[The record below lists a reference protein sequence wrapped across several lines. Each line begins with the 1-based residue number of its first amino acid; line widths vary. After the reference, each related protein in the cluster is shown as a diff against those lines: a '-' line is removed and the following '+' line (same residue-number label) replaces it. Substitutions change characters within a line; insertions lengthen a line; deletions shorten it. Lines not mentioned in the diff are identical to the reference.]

1 MTWTISDTA
10 GALLL
15 AMTIAS
21 TWCVARAKVIAIR
34 RKKENGQC
42 N

>member
-10 GALLL
+10 GALML

-21 TWCVARAKVIAIR
+21 TWCVARAKAIESR
-34 RKKENGQC
+34 RKKENGPC

>member
-1 MTWTISDTA
+1 MTWTIADTA

-21 TWCVARAKVIAIR
+21 TWCVVRAKTIASR
-34 RKKENGQC
+34 RKKESDRC

>member
-1 MTWTISDTA
+1 MTWTIADTA

-15 AMTIAS
+15 VMTFAS
-21 TWCVARAKVIAIR
+21 TWCVVRAQALSNR
-34 RKKENGQC
+34 RKKENGPC

>member
-1 MTWTISDTA
+1 MTWTIADA
-10 GALLL
+10 GGALLL

-21 TWCVARAKVIAIR
+21 IWCVVRAKVIAIR

>member
-1 MTWTISDTA
+1 MTWTIADTG

-21 TWCVARAKVIAIR
+21 TWCVTRAKAIASR

-42 N
+42 S

>member
-1 MTWTISDTA
+1 MTWTIADTA

-15 AMTIAS
+15 AMAITS
-21 TWCVARAKVIAIR
+21 TWCVVRARAIAGR
-34 RKKENGQC
+34 RNKENGPC

>member
-1 MTWTISDTA
+1 MTWTIADTA

-21 TWCVARAKVIAIR
+21 TWCITRAKAIASR
-34 RKKENGQC
+34 RKKENGPC
-42 N
+42 S